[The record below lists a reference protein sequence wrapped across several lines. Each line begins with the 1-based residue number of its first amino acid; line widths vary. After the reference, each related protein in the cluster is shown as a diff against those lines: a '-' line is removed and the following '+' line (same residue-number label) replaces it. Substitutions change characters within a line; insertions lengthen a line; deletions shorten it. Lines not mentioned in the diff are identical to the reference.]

1 MKKTNLIAR
10 IAGAGS
16 TAVAALSLGAANA
29 LAAGTGEASGLIS
42 GIGTG
47 GNLLDFIKRALTLA
61 ITLSALIAVA
71 YLVYSGVQYIIA
83 AGDDSKIEKA
93 TKGITYSVVGLVV
106 CFISAL
112 IVNYILTNLLK

>member
-10 IAGAGS
+10 IAAAGA
-16 TAVAALSLGAANA
+16 TAYAALSVGAASVFA
-29 LAAGTGEASGLIS
+29 QDPSGLIS
-42 GIGTG
+42 GIGTS
-47 GNLLDFIKRALTLA
+47 GNLLDFIRKALTLA
-61 ITLSALIAVA
+61 ITLSALVAVA
-71 YLVYSGVQYIIA
+71 FLVYSGVQYIIA

-112 IVNYILTNLLK
+112 IVNYILSNLLK